1 MDYRENPLMGWTSSA
16 DNMQGTH
23 IWFKTKED
31 AIYFAEKQ
39 GYGYYVQEP
48 NVRAF
53 RPKQYAA
60 NFTVGFLVSCLEGN
74 SLIEGGYS
82 TPLGDLRLSGPSKSL
97 YFIFLVVL

>member
-1 MDYRENPLMGWTSSA
+1 MGWTSSA
-16 DNMQGTH
+16 DHMQGTH

-39 GYGYYVQEP
+39 GYEYYVQEP

-60 NFTVGFLVSCLEGN
+60 NFTVGFLTSYLDGN

-82 TPLGDLRLSGPSKSL
+82 TLLGSSRLSGPSRLL
-97 YFIFLVVL
+97 YFFLYF